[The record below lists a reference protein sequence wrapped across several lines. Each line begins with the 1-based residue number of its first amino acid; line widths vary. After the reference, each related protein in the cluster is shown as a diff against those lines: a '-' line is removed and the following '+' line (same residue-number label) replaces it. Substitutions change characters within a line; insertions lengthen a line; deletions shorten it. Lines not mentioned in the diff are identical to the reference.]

1 MACSELMELN
11 LNELEQAAG
20 GDPLPRRR
28 SSSYHSVEICRGTL
42 TDNAAACINKKETP
56 NDK

>member
-28 SSSYHSVEICRGTL
+28 SVIVSFGRNLPRNVDRQRRGVY
-42 TDNAAACINKKETP
+42 K
-56 NDK
+56 